1 MKCLVCN
8 STITGQYYQDYW
20 GNKVCQSH
28 IDNHEVTFCISCGSF
43 VRIGDV
49 TGDGR
54 TLCESC
60 MASVISDAE
69 QVDKL
74 KKYVLRKFMDIG
86 VFFNDKFLDSVSI
99 DIVSPQKMAEI
110 RKNVRI
116 KRLWLKKSH
125 NKVKVVITNINN
137 CVLKSSKTIMYSIR
151 GYTIDISL
159 FVSHLL
165 FFCFHQPPS
174 THLEAGV
181 VKAGGE
187 EVHVAADGLV
197 DDAGVDLRGR
207 EFRVAQHLRDGLYRH
222 AVRVGHGRRE
232 GMTRKM

>member
-69 QVDKL
+69 QVDKDIAEKAL
-74 KKYVLRKFMDIG
+74 AKGIDTVVFDRGGYV
-86 VFFNDKFLDSVSI
+86 
-99 DIVSPQKMAEI
+99 
-110 RKNVRI
+110 
-116 KRLWLKKSH
+116 
-125 NKVKVVITNINN
+125 
-137 CVLKSSKTIMYSIR
+137 Y
-151 GYTIDISL
+151 
-159 FVSHLL
+159 
-165 FFCFHQPPS
+165 
-174 THLEAGV
+174 
-181 VKAGGE
+181 
-187 EVHVAADGLV
+187 
-197 DDAGVDLRGR
+197 
-207 EFRVAQHLRDGLYRH
+207 
-222 AVRVGHGRRE
+222 HGRVSELAAGARE
-232 GMTRKM
+232 GGLKF